1 MSDDNKKDPN
11 KSESGNG
18 SGDLNKSENPSSGS
32 RKTLFT
38 ISNEINSELMKSY
51 MDSPDEAGKS
61 LGDLIGS
68 GTGSTKSVNRTTK
81 PRMAFTEDP
90 VRKDNFFGLFKNK
103 KRLLPD
109 WTIKRIRQ
117 EDHLVASILRA
128 RGNTMSMFARL
139 RKDRF
144 DIGIEGNIKS
154 EYEEII
160 SPEQRIKIQERID
173 KALNILMNC
182 GSNEGVANEDRML
195 LSEYF
200 YTSAINGLSFGRFAT
215 EVIYEEDDM
224 GNKVFHRFR
233 PVDAGT
239 VYRAVQ
245 KGEYA
250 DSVRQ
255 ASIRLLE
262 DVQGSK
268 IDKNSILAGRYSWI
282 QVVDNIPRQAFTQEE
297 MLMCNLFPSTDIEH
311 NGYPVTP
318 LDTIMQAVTT
328 HISIETYNRLYFA
341 NGRATK
347 GILVIKSDEIDQA
360 TIEGIKQQFNA
371 SINSVGNSF
380 RTPIFGVS
388 SEDDVQWVPM
398 NMQKKDGEF
407 QFLYDSV
414 ARNILSA
421 FCMSPDEL
429 PGYGHLSKGTNQQ
442 SLSEANNEYK
452 LTAARD
458 TGIRPLILKF
468 QDFINEKLFPLV
480 DAELSQICIITLSGL
495 DADTRQNEALRLQQD
510 MPIHMSMD
518 EVLSYVDKKPMGA
531 HLGGE
536 VNFNERFQ
544 VIVDKYLETSNFMGH
559 SIDPA
564 YLVDPMLKY
573 RRDAFWFQQLSILM
587 QSNPTAVQAYFTYRP
602 DHVEL
607 LKMIE
612 QDMLDEDDE

>member
-1 MSDDNKKDPN
+1 MSNEDENNKK
-11 KSESGNG
+11 
-18 SGDLNKSENPSSGS
+18 DLNKSENTTSTGK
-32 RKTLFT
+32 KTLFT

-51 MDSPDEAGKS
+51 LDDPDGKASKS
-61 LGDLIGS
+61 LADLIGV
-68 GTGSTKSVNRTTK
+68 GTGSAKTVNRTTK

-90 VRKDNFFGLFKNK
+90 VVKDNYFGLFKNK

-144 DIGIEGNIKS
+144 DIGLEGNIKT
-154 EYEEII
+154 EYDEVL
-160 SPEQRIKIQERID
+160 SPEQRIKIQERISR
-173 KALNILMNC
+173 AMNLLMNC
-182 GSNEGVANEDRML
+182 GSNDGVANEDRML

-200 YTSAINGLSFGRFAT
+200 YTSAINGLSFGRFTT
-215 EVIYEEDDM
+215 EVIYEEDDN
-224 GNKVFHRFR
+224 GNKIFHRFR

-255 ASIRLLE
+255 SSVKLLE
-262 DVQGSK
+262 QLQGSK
-268 IDKNSILAGRYSWI
+268 IDKDSVLAGRYSWI

-297 MLMCNLFPSTDIEH
+297 MLVCNLFPSTDIEH

-318 LDTIMQAVTT
+318 LDTIMQTVTT

-388 SEDDVQWVPM
+388 AEDDIQWLPM

-414 ARNILSA
+414 ARNILAA
-421 FCMSPDEL
+421 FNMSPDEL

-442 SLSEANNEYK
+442 SLSEASNEYK

-468 QDFINEKLFPLV
+468 QDFINEKLFPLI
-480 DAELSQICIITLSGL
+480 DPELSQICIITLSGL
-495 DADTRQNEALRLQQD
+495 DADTRQNEALRLQSD
-510 MPIHMSMD
+510 MPLHMTMD
-518 EVLSYVDKKPMGA
+518 DVMSYVDKKPAGV
-531 HLGGE
+531 HLAGE
-536 VNFNERFQ
+536 VNFNERYQ
-544 VIVDKYLETSNFMGH
+544 VIVDKYLDTGFFLGH
-559 SIDPA
+559 KLDPA
-564 YLVDPMLKY
+564 FMFDPVLKY
-573 RRDAFWFQQLSILM
+573 KRDAFWFQQVQLLM
-587 QSNPTAVQAYFTYRP
+587 QSNPVAIQAYYAHRP
-602 DHVEL
+602 DNFEL
-607 LKMIE
+607 LKMLE
-612 QDMLDEDDE
+612 QDMLDEDEE

>member
-1 MSDDNKKDPN
+1 MSEDNN
-11 KSESGNG
+11 N
-18 SGDLNKSENPSSGS
+18 NNPEKPIK
-32 RKTLFT
+32 KTLFT

-51 MDSPDEAGKS
+51 MENSEDGGKS
-61 LGDLIGS
+61 LADLIGANS
-68 GTGSTKSVNRTTK
+68 GSSKTVNRTTK

-90 VRKDNFFGLFKNK
+90 VRTDNYFGLFKNK

-144 DIGIEGNIKS
+144 DIGIEGNIKT
-154 EYEEII
+154 EYDDII
-160 SPEQRIKIQERID
+160 SPEQRIKIQERIS
-173 KALNILMNC
+173 KALNLLMNC
-182 GSNEGVANEDRML
+182 GKNEGVANEDRML

-200 YTSAINGLSFGRFAT
+200 YTSTINGLSFGRFAT
-215 EVIYEEDDM
+215 EVIYEEDDS
-224 GNKVFHRFR
+224 GNKAFHRFR

-239 VYRAVQ
+239 IMKAVK
-245 KGEYA
+245 KGEHA
-250 DSVRQ
+250 DSVRIS
-255 ASIRLLE
+255 SIKLLE
-262 DVQGSK
+262 EANGSK
-268 IDKNSILAGRYSWI
+268 IDRDSALAGIYSWI
-282 QVVDNIPRQAFTQEE
+282 QVIDNTPRQAFTQEE
-297 MLMCNLFPSTDIEH
+297 MLICNLFPSTDVEH
-311 NGYPVTP
+311 NGYPLTP

-347 GILVIKSDEIDQA
+347 GILIIKSDDIDQA

-388 SEDDVQWVPM
+388 SEDDVQWLPM

-421 FCMSPDEL
+421 FNMSPDEL

-442 SLSEANNEYK
+442 SLSESSNEYK
-452 LTAARD
+452 LIAARD

-468 QDFINEKLFPLV
+468 QDFINEKLFPLI
-480 DAELSQICIITLSGL
+480 DPELAEICILTLSGL

-518 EVLSYVDKKPMGA
+518 EVLTYVDKKIEGP
-531 HLGGE
+531 HLAGE
-536 VNFNERFQ
+536 VNFNERYQ
-544 VIVDKYLETSNFMGH
+544 VIVDKYIEVSNVIGH
-559 SIDPA
+559 KIDPA
-564 YLVDPMLKY
+564 YMVDPLLKY
-573 RRDAFWFQQLSILM
+573 RRDGFWFQQLQLL
-587 QSNPTAVQAYFTYRP
+587 QQLNPQALQAYYAYKP
-602 DHVEL
+602 NQIEL
-607 LKMIE
+607 LKMLE
-612 QDMLDEDDE
+612 LDMLEEDNE

>member
-1 MSDDNKKDPN
+1 MSDDKKQ
-11 KSESGNG
+11 
-18 SGDLNKSENPSSGS
+18 DLNKIEMPDMLGGAKISDSPN
-32 RKTLFT
+32 KTLFA
-38 ISNEINSELMKSY
+38 ISNEINGEMAKSF
-51 MDSPDEAGKS
+51 MDGKDPGTS
-61 LGDLIGS
+61 IADLIGQVS
-68 GTGSTKSVNRTTK
+68 GSAKRPSKTTV
-81 PRMAFTEDP
+81 PRIAFTEDP
-90 VRKDNFFGLFKNK
+90 VSKDNYFGLFKNK

-128 RGNTMSMFARL
+128 RGNTMSMFGRI

-144 DIGIEGNIKS
+144 DIGIECNIKP
-154 EYEEII
+154 EYDEVIT
-160 SPEQRIKIQERID
+160 PDQRIKIQQRIS
-173 KALNILMNC
+173 KVLNTLINC
-182 GSNEGVANEDRML
+182 GSNEGVSNEDKML

-200 YTSAINGLSFGRFAT
+200 YISGMNGLSFGRFAT
-215 EVIYEEDDM
+215 EAIYEEDEE

-239 VYRAVQ
+239 IMRAV
-245 KGEYA
+245 KEGEQA
-250 DSVRQ
+250 DSIRQ
-255 ASIRLLE
+255 SSIKMLE
-262 DVQGSK
+262 EVTGHK
-268 IDKNSILAGRYSWI
+268 IDPSTALAGKYAWI
-282 QVVDNIPRQAFTQEE
+282 QVVENIPRQAFTHDE
-297 MLMCNLFPSTDIEH
+297 MLVCNLYPSTDIEH

-347 GILVIKSDEIDQA
+347 GILVIQSDEIDQA

-388 SEDDVQWVPM
+388 SEDSVNWVPM
-398 NMQKKDGEF
+398 NQQKKDGEF

-421 FCMSPDEL
+421 FGMSPDEL

-468 QDFINEKLFPLV
+468 QDFINESLFPLI
-480 DAELSQICIITLSGL
+480 DPELSQICSISLSGL
-495 DADTRQNEALRLQQD
+495 DADTRQDEALRLQQD
-510 MPIHMSMD
+510 MPIHMNMD
-518 EVLSYVDKKPMGA
+518 EVLDYVDKSAVGK
-531 HLGGE
+531 HLAGD
-536 VNFNERFQ
+536 VDFNERYQ
-544 VIVDKYLETSNFMGH
+544 LIVDKYIDTGHYMGH
-559 SIDPA
+559 KIDPA
-564 YLVDPMLKY
+564 YMMDPMLKY
-573 RRDAFWFQQLSILM
+573 RRDGFFFQNLELQMEL
-587 QSNPTAVQAYFTYRP
+587 NPFAVQAYFAMRP
-602 DHVEL
+602 DSIEI
-607 LKMIE
+607 LKMLE
-612 QDMLDEDDE
+612 QDMLDEDIEE

>member
-1 MSDDNKKDPN
+1 MSDNNDNN
-11 KSESGNG
+11 NNSE
-18 SGDLNKSENPSSGS
+18 KPIK
-32 RKTLFT
+32 KTLFAL
-38 ISNEINSELMKSY
+38 SNELNSELMKSY
-51 MDSPDEAGKS
+51 IDDPDSGKS
-61 LGDLIGS
+61 LADLIGANTTS
-68 GTGSTKSVNRTTK
+68 SKSVNRTTK

-90 VRKDNFFGLFKNK
+90 VRQDNYFGLFKNK

-144 DIGIEGNIKS
+144 DIGIEGNIKK
-154 EYEEII
+154 EYDDVIT
-160 SPEQRIKIQERID
+160 PEQRIKIQERIS
-173 KALNILMNC
+173 KALNLLMNC
-182 GSNEGVANEDRML
+182 GSNDGVSNEDRML

-200 YTSAINGLSFGRFAT
+200 YTSSVNGLSFGRFAT
-215 EVIYEEDDM
+215 EVIYDENDE
-224 GNKVFHRFR
+224 GQKAFHRFR

-239 VYRAVQ
+239 IMKAVK
-245 KGEYA
+245 KGEHA
-250 DSVRQ
+250 DSVRL

-262 DVQGSK
+262 EQDGSK
-268 IDKNSILAGRYSWI
+268 IDRETALAGRYAWI

-297 MLMCNLFPSTDIEH
+297 MLVCNLYPSTDIEH

-318 LDTIMQAVTT
+318 LDTIIQAVTT

-347 GILVIKSDEIDQA
+347 GLLVIKSDEIDQA

-388 SEDDVQWVPM
+388 SEDSVEWVPM

-421 FCMSPDEL
+421 FNMSPDEL

-468 QDFINEKLFPLV
+468 QDFINEKLFPLI
-480 DAELSQICIITLSGL
+480 DPELAEICVITLSGL

-510 MPIHMSMD
+510 MPIHMTMD
-518 EVLSYVDKKPMGA
+518 EVMTYVDKKAEGE
-531 HLGGE
+531 HLAGK
-536 VNFNERFQ
+536 VNFNERYQ
-544 VIVDKYLETSNFMGH
+544 VIVDKYLETSNVMGH
-559 SIDPA
+559 KIDPS
-564 YLVDPMLKY
+564 YMVDPLLRY
-573 RRDAFWFQQLSILM
+573 RRDAFWFQQLALL
-587 QSNPTAVQAYFTYRP
+587 QQTNPQALQAYFAYRP
-602 DHVEL
+602 DQIEL
-607 LKMIE
+607 LKMLQ
-612 QDMLDEDDE
+612 QDMLDEDNE